1 MSKESNLNAEIREG
15 TGKSAV
21 KKVLSAGKIPS
32 IIYGLGENP
41 VNIALDKVTIQKE
54 INIGGFLTR
63 IFSMNI
69 DGKKSLAIPR
79 EVQFDPLSDQPI
91 HIDFLRLAEDSKIT
105 LDIPT
110 KFINEE
116 LSPGLKRGGVLN
128 VNRRTVQLS
137 CPANNIPDE
146 IVFNLEGLEIGD
158 TIRIS
163 AANLGNGITPTISD
177 RDFTVASVA
186 APTVVKEPE
195 APVEVR
201 RQMIRLKMVRKKT
214 QLLKLR
220 LKMKVKIKINTFSFI
235 NLNIYISST
244 I

>member
-1 MSKESNLNAEIREG
+1 MSKESNLNAEIREA

-63 IFSMNI
+63 IFSLNI

-137 CPANNIPDE
+137 CPANNIPEE

-163 AANLGNGITPTISD
+163 SANLGNGVTPTISD
-177 RDFTVASVA
+177 RDFTVASVCLLYTSDA
-186 APTVVKEPE
+186 ADE
-195 APVEVR
+195 
-201 RQMIRLKMVRKKT
+201 
-214 QLLKLR
+214 
-220 LKMKVKIKINTFSFI
+220 
-235 NLNIYISST
+235 
-244 I
+244 

>member
-54 INIGGFLTR
+54 INIGGYLTR
-63 IFSMNI
+63 IFSLNI

-137 CPANNIPDE
+137 CPANNIPEE

-163 AANLGNGITPTISD
+163 AANLGNGVTPTISD

-186 APTVVKEPE
+186 APTVVKAVSYTHLTLPTT
-195 APVEVR
+195 PYV
-201 RQMIRLKMVRKKT
+201 
-214 QLLKLR
+214 
-220 LKMKVKIKINTFSFI
+220 
-235 NLNIYISST
+235 
-244 I
+244 